1 MFLLTDFGA
10 TDEFAGVVRAVVLR
24 EAPGCPVVDLTH
36 EIPPFDVRA
45 GALALERAVPHL
57 GPGVVVAVVDPEV
70 GTDRRAVAVEVAS
83 SEGPRFLV
91 GPDNGIIGF
100 AMDLLGGVTGAVA
113 LSPATARPATGAT
126 FDGRDVFA
134 PVAAR
139 LWAGRDLED
148 VGVPIDA
155 GTLRRLEVPKLE
167 VREGEVRAEV
177 LWVDRFGNVQLAAL
191 AERRRG
197 IRACLGAGRGER
209 AREVPARPST
219 SFAGDLAAAVM
230 AETAAAEVLRL
241 IVDSNGRLVLVR
253 RQGSA
258 AAVLGRS
265 AGDMVSVR
273 NERRPGASSSASV
286 LHKVC
291 TEVLRVAL
299 KDLWR

>member
-1 MFLLTDFGA
+1 
-10 TDEFAGVVRAVVLR
+10 
-24 EAPGCPVVDLTH
+24 VVDLTH

-167 VREGEVRAEV
+167 VREGEIRAEV
-177 LWVDRFGNVQLAAL
+177 LWVDRFGNVQLAARPSDAEASGL
-191 AERRRG
+191 ASELVVESGHVR
-197 IRACLGAGRGER
+197 
-209 AREVPARPST
+209 VPARPST

-253 RQGSA
+253 RQDSA
-258 AAVLGRS
+258 AAVLRAS
-265 AGDMVSVR
+265 AGDMISVR
-273 NERRPGASSSASV
+273 NGEAARR
-286 LHKVC
+286 
-291 TEVLRVAL
+291 
-299 KDLWR
+299 

>member
-1 MFLLTDFGA
+1 VFLLTDFGA

-167 VREGEVRAEV
+167 VREGEIRAEV
-177 LWVDRFGNVQLAAL
+177 LWVDRFGNVQLAARPSDAEASGL
-191 AERRRG
+191 ASELVVESGHVR
-197 IRACLGAGRGER
+197 
-209 AREVPARPST
+209 VPARPST

-253 RQGSA
+253 RQDSA
-258 AAVLGRS
+258 AAVLRAS
-265 AGDMVSVR
+265 AGDMISVR
-273 NERRPGASSSASV
+273 NGEAARR
-286 LHKVC
+286 
-291 TEVLRVAL
+291 
-299 KDLWR
+299 

>member
-167 VREGEVRAEV
+167 VREGEIRAEV
-177 LWVDRFGNVQLAAL
+177 LWVDRFGNVQLAARPSDAEASGL
-191 AERRRG
+191 ASELVVESGHVR
-197 IRACLGAGRGER
+197 
-209 AREVPARPST
+209 VPARPST

-253 RQGSA
+253 RQDSA
-258 AAVLGRS
+258 AAVLRAS
-265 AGDMVSVR
+265 AGDMISVR
-273 NERRPGASSSASV
+273 NGEAARR
-286 LHKVC
+286 
-291 TEVLRVAL
+291 
-299 KDLWR
+299 